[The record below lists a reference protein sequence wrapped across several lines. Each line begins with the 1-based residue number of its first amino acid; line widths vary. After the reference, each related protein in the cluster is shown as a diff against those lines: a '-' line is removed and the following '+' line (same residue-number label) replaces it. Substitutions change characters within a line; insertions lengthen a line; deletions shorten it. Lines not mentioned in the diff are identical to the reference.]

1 MPLVNVAFK
10 LQGATFSSEKRFAV
24 MTTTTESMAMS
35 SNKTARPARNLK
47 AAPPHPLYDDEI
59 SPEQLET
66 IRRLADPEGVR
77 AAKRVI
83 LYPSLV

>member
-1 MPLVNVAFK
+1 
-10 LQGATFSSEKRFAV
+10 

-35 SNKTARPARNLK
+35 PRKTARPASSLK

-59 SPEQLET
+59 SSKQLDA
-66 IRRLADPEGVR
+66 IRRLADPEGTR

>member
-1 MPLVNVAFK
+1 
-10 LQGATFSSEKRFAV
+10 
-24 MTTTTESMAMS
+24 MTTITESMAM

-59 SPEQLET
+59 SSEQLDA
-66 IRRLADPEGVR
+66 IRRLADPEGKR

>member
-1 MPLVNVAFK
+1 
-10 LQGATFSSEKRFAV
+10 
-24 MTTTTESMAMS
+24 MS
-35 SNKTARPARNLK
+35 ASKTARPARNAK

-59 SPEQLET
+59 SSEQLDV
-66 IRRLADPEGVR
+66 IRRLADPDGAR